1 MLRPLLNQ
9 WHHQDTHTASLFH
22 VITELQ
28 IKIAQ
33 KREEARSARNQKARE
48 KRQANKRKAV
58 FDSESEDAYEPEPD
72 SDTAKR
78 EAESD
83 SYLDEAHLSDS
94 FKFPTHAGLVPKRA
108 SRPRKRQALDT
119 VTNTGTRR
127 TRAPPQKVAE
137 IAKDY
142 GPQYRPRT
150 RH

>member
-1 MLRPLLNQ
+1 MAGRFRHHPPCLFLPPSIQDAIIDRLLSLSSSAMLHPLLDQ
-9 WHHQDTHTASLFH
+9 WHRQDTHTASLFH
-22 VITELQ
+22 GITELQ

-83 SYLDEAHLSDS
+83 SYLTKHTFRIVSNFLRMQILYRS
-94 FKFPTHAGLVPKRA
+94 V
-108 SRPRKRQALDT
+108 
-119 VTNTGTRR
+119 RR
-127 TRAPPQKVAE
+127 VQGR
-137 IAKDY
+137 
-142 GPQYRPRT
+142 GRR
-150 RH
+150 